1 MVLLDHIL
9 SDKIFVK
16 ITLGIQIAKK
26 FTSEDVFEQ
35 DMNHLHPLKFCQ
47 KECGQVEPFLS

>member
-1 MVLLDHIL
+1 MVLVDHIF

-16 ITLGIQIAKK
+16 ITLGIQIAYK

-35 DMNHLHPLKFCQ
+35 DMNHFHPLILILKQFGCQ
-47 KECGQVEPFLS
+47 K